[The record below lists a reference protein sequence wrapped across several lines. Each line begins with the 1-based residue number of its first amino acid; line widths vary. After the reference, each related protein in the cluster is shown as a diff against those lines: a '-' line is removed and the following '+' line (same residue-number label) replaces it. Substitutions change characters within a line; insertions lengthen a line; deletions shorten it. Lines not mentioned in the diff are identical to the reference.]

1 MKSLIERIYDNK
13 EEILSEEENDNV
25 QTDILKELSINED
38 KIKEILGENNLD
50 LLHTRINLEQ
60 ELLSEENREAFQ
72 QGFII
77 GTRIAYEVLT

>member
-13 EEILSEEENDNV
+13 EEILSEEKDNV
-25 QTDILKELSINED
+25 QTDILKELSINEE

-60 ELLSEENREAFQ
+60 ELLSEENREAFR

-77 GTRIAYEVLT
+77 GTRIAYEVLI